1 MIFLTL
7 ITLINFYLNGGGK
20 TPSQSFDLPRQLRLI
35 CAFKAARKG
44 SVWDSLLVVPKV
56 EP

>member
-7 ITLINFYLNGGGK
+7 IKLINFYLNGGGK